1 MLCLQTYHSFSGGQ
15 GTCYGEGFLL
25 SPKTLPLSA
34 HLPFFY
40 GAVWDLPVCLTA
52 ASVLCVLSLYTEQ
65 GTRTHHPHWDAGT
78 ATPGTVLT
86 QTN

>member
-34 HLPFFY
+34 HLPFFMLQS
-40 GAVWDLPVCLTA
+40 GTCQFVLLLPV
-52 ASVLCVLSLYTEQ
+52 SCVSYPCTLNSARAPDLIIHIGMLALQ
-65 GTRTHHPHWDAGT
+65 LLA
-78 ATPGTVLT
+78 
-86 QTN
+86 QF